1 MPKAEVGWPDAGWPK
16 AGWPK
21 TEEGVVVFVLPNTEG
36 VAVFVLPNAEG
47 VVVVFPNAD
56 GAGAPNTDPKADLT
70 GAALPNA
77 EVLGAEAFPNAE
89 GVALLPNTEL
99 EEVVFDPCA
108 LFRRAC
114 SYA

>member
-1 MPKAEVGWPDAGWPK
+1 M
-16 AGWPK
+16 
-21 TEEGVVVFVLPNTEG
+21 VFALPNAEG

-47 VVVVFPNAD
+47 VVVLALLNVEGVVVVVVVLPNAE
-56 GAGAPNTDPKADLT
+56 GAGAPNADPKADLT

-89 GVALLPNTEL
+89 GAVLLPNTEF

-108 LFRRAC
+108 LFRIAC

>member
-1 MPKAEVGWPDAGWPK
+1 MVFALPNAEGVVAF
-16 AGWPK
+16 ALLNA
-21 TEEGVVVFVLPNTEG
+21 EGVVV
-36 VAVFVLPNAEG
+36 VLPNAEG
-47 VVVVFPNAD
+47 V
-56 GAGAPNTDPKADLT
+56 GAPNTDPKADLT

-89 GVALLPNTEL
+89 GAVLLPNTEF

-108 LFRRAC
+108 LFRIAC